1 MKLVNELS
9 KLIGAFAWLIGII
22 LLAVEPAI
30 GFGVLVFALLFSV
43 RSVQKTRE
51 RRHQEML
58 DATRQK
64 PGQ

>member
-1 MKLVNELS
+1 MNLYQEFGKIV
-9 KLIGAFAWLIGII
+9 GAVAWLIGII
-22 LLAVEPAI
+22 LLAVDPAI
-30 GFGVLVFALLFSV
+30 GVGVLVLALLLSV

>member
-22 LLAVEPAI
+22 LLAVDPAI
-30 GFGVLVFALLFSV
+30 GVGVLVLALLLSV
-43 RSVQKTRE
+43 RNVQKTRE

-64 PGQ
+64 PDS

>member
-22 LLAVEPAI
+22 LLAVDPAI
-30 GFGVLVFALLFSV
+30 GVGVLVLALLFSV

-58 DATRQK
+58 DATRQT